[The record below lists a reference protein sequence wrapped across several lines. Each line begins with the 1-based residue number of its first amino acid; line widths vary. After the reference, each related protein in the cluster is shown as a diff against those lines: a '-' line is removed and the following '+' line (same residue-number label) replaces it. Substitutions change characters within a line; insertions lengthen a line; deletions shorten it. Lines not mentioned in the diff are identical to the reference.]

1 MICPLEYP
9 CSSVSTVSH
18 VFLPAF
24 QPGGQVIKA
33 VTDDP
38 EAPRSAKE
46 TKDKVI
52 DLVWPEVEKVPTCAN
67 WTWTMTILVP
77 KVPKWGNWTWDASEV
92 ICA

>member
-1 MICPLEYP
+1 M
-9 CSSVSTVSH
+9 SH

-33 VTDDP
+33 VTDNP

-67 WTWTMTILVP
+67 LDDDHFGPQSP
-77 KVPKWGNWTWDASEV
+77 KMGELDLGCV
-92 ICA
+92 